1 MNKKHLT
8 TFLVLGLA
16 FAISACSSEKKSE
29 VKNVYHVDFFNNYLR
44 QDFII
49 AEGYGA
55 RGNNVV
61 YKTVEVEP
69 DNLVAK
75 PEDPTRKN
83 FEFKGWFKEEK
94 CENSWNF
101 ESEKVTKDTRLFA
114 KWGLSESGDIVE
126 PTYTPPST
134 VLPDSEAN
142 DYVINSIMN
151 FKIET
156 NTLKVTT
163 GALTRLEAN
172 KTNILPLMEYKVKAG
187 KTFTATYDA
196 NVITVTCNGSVQN
209 INVVDDSATYQI
221 TNEDDKDNYATYETK
236 AKKYEAKIADEES
249 ENYHVM
255 LAGSSSIE
263 FWSNSKTDLA
273 PIVSYN
279 HGIGG
284 TTIEQWENKLN
295 QRLVFPNKP
304 KMVVYYVGINNI
316 INRKENTTT
325 VYNRLVSFFES
336 THAALPDT
344 KIQYI
349 LMNFL
354 PDYNSNYNSTID
366 AVNKK
371 AIEYQASHDWLTL
384 INPGEALKKENGEAD
399 ASFFRSDCVHLSEY
413 GYIIWG
419 GIIKEAIVTGLEAM
433 SN

>member
-1 MNKKHLT
+1 
-8 TFLVLGLA
+8 
-16 FAISACSSEKKSE
+16 
-29 VKNVYHVDFFNNYLR
+29 
-44 QDFII
+44 
-49 AEGYGA
+49 
-55 RGNNVV
+55 
-61 YKTVEVEP
+61 
-69 DNLVAK
+69 
-75 PEDPTRKN
+75 
-83 FEFKGWFKEEK
+83 
-94 CENSWNF
+94 
-101 ESEKVTKDTRLFA
+101 
-114 KWGLSESGDIVE
+114 
-126 PTYTPPST
+126 
-134 VLPDSEAN
+134 
-142 DYVINSIMN
+142 
-151 FKIET
+151 
-156 NTLKVTT
+156 
-163 GALTRLEAN
+163 
-172 KTNILPLMEYKVKAG
+172 
-187 KTFTATYDA
+187 
-196 NVITVTCNGSVQN
+196 
-209 INVVDDSATYQI
+209 
-221 TNEDDKDNYATYETK
+221 
-236 AKKYEAKIADEES
+236 
-249 ENYHVM
+249 M

-304 KMVVYYVGINNI
+304 KMVVYYVGINNV
-316 INRKENTTT
+316 INRKENATT
-325 VYNRLVSFFES
+325 VCNRLVSFFES

-354 PDYNSNYNSTID
+354 PDYNSGYNTTID

-384 INPGEALKKENGEAD
+384 INPGEALKKPTGEAD